1 LILTQIIEF
10 NANQNTSFQTNMIL
24 TEKLDYSGDLI
35 HSPFAYKFYRKNLPP
50 LGAIICFRGKMDV
63 KEHLIDLEDA
73 LDDDFIYSEDAL
85 NFCWEI
91 PNMNPIGAVAFQ
103 RLFSNLV
110 GKHISDVFGGELDIY
125 IKGDDIMIFKELD
138 HSFDSKKLSVSIT
151 KCENGT
157 AYGHL
162 GLNNNAGEKAP
173 SFAGS
178 LNMNDDQVR
187 VFMDQIQ
194 DLFYSTLEDINQAS
208 RKVI

>member
-1 LILTQIIEF
+1 
-10 NANQNTSFQTNMIL
+10 MIL

-50 LGAIICFRGKMDV
+50 LGAIIAFRGKMDV

-110 GKHISDVFGGELDIY
+110 ANFLRDSDVNIRVF
-125 IKGDDIMIFKELD
+125 GDDIKTLNKD
-138 HSFDSKKLSVSIT
+138 KLSTSYKKLSVSIT
-151 KCENGT
+151 KCENGV

-162 GLNNNAGEKAP
+162 GLNNNAGPKAP
-173 SFAGS
+173 HFAGS
-178 LNMNDDQVR
+178 LELSDSSAKFLME
-187 VFMDQIQ
+187 QICAM
-194 DLFYSTLEDINQAS
+194 FYDTLADINLAA

>member
-1 LILTQIIEF
+1 
-10 NANQNTSFQTNMIL
+10 MIL
-24 TEKLDYSGDLI
+24 EPMDYNGDLI
-35 HSPFAYKFYRKNLPP
+35 HSPFAYKYYRKNLPP
-50 LGAIICFRGKMDV
+50 LGAIVAFRGKMDV

-73 LDDDFIYSEDAL
+73 LADDFIYSEDAL

-110 GKHISDVFGGELDIY
+110 GNIISRMDIFHY
-125 IKGDDIMIFKELD
+125 LGVNGDDIMVKQSLMGVQQ
-138 HSFDSKKLSVSIT
+138 KLSVSIT

-162 GLNNNAGEKAP
+162 GLNNNAGIKAP
-173 SFAGS
+173 AFAGS
-178 LNMNDDQVR
+178 MGLSDDNVDKLMGYIEGSFYYTLKDLN
-187 VFMDQIQ
+187 
-194 DLFYSTLEDINQAS
+194 LAA